1 MKAIHFMLSL
11 LLKNPSKNWKAK
23 DHLKALA
30 RRLKLCGKGDMNKLV
45 NESNSMQGRLT
56 FLSKSKQLMQVGKAN
71 GTLRLL
77 TNNLSNWIILVS
89 YEKLEKLNLKHSGAK
104 KACIDLLLHDPRNP
118 LHRHKDINEFFVMN
132 SEIRTKAVCQDLTYL
147 TSINIGF

>member
-11 LLKNPSKNWKAK
+11 LLKNPSKNSKAK

-56 FLSKSKQLMQVGKAN
+56 FLSKSK
-71 GTLRLL
+71 
-77 TNNLSNWIILVS
+77 
-89 YEKLEKLNLKHSGAK
+89 
-104 KACIDLLLHDPRNP
+104 
-118 LHRHKDINEFFVMN
+118 
-132 SEIRTKAVCQDLTYL
+132 
-147 TSINIGF
+147 